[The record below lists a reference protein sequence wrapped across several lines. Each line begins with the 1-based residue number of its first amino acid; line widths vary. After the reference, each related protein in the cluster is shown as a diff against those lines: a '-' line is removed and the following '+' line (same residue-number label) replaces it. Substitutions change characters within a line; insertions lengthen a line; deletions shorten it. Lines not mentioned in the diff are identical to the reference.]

1 MLHRINGISKRILTA
16 MLIIFIISTS
26 MLNINKV
33 SADSYRYTYDGKNM
47 NTSTY
52 PGYKNLIDTL
62 KSKHSNWNFTIMETG
77 LDFEQVILAETGNKS
92 LIQGKSGS
100 WVTDS
105 YDSSWDIASPST
117 VKYYMDPRNWI
128 QDNSSLFQF
137 MALGTYVDVSDS
149 ELYNAVSDT
158 AYLHDMSIVSQIN
171 KVCRENSMNPFYV
184 IARIMQEQGSRSRP
198 SSTFA
203 MNDGGVTYYNIFNIG
218 ASGKGSQ
225 QVIAN
230 ALQTAKNNNWTSV
243 SSCISGGINTLKT
256 YINRR
261 QDTLYLNKFDVE
273 SYNGLYSYQYM
284 QNIMAPQTEAGKM
297 YNLMS
302 KAGLLNKNITF
313 VIPVYTGMKSTKYLS
328 PDVVGDL
335 GPIDIQIKAGHTNV
349 AIRESASTNSA
360 KKKMVN
366 GGFKMLSIKREEID
380 GWHEIMYNNGNGYE
394 IGYIKFNPKYLE
406 QIADQTNCSETMIIG
421 DDNITLYAGP
431 GKEEMKT
438 LTRGQTVTRID
449 NTGNYT
455 INGTIWDRISLSDG
469 TQGFVKRE
477 NLLNSSE
484 VQLMY
489 VNTQSDPLTI
499 RDAPNGNKIRKLE
512 KGTQVTRISM
522 ASEMVGGHYWDEIV
536 TPDGAIGYAAREYLA
551 LVNSDSNDTGD
562 EKNIQKDD
570 NAKIIKMEPNV
581 SVSSLKEKLND
592 SSITIKDKKGNTI
605 SNENQ
610 SIGTGAHITINGT
623 TYTAMKLGDSNG
635 DGIVDAGDLYNIGKY
650 IFKQKKLEGVY
661 LQASDPNADGIVDAG
676 DLYYIGKRIFNMTAF
691 KLK

>member
-171 KVCRENSMNPFYV
+171 KACRENSMNPFYV
-184 IARIMQEQGSRSRP
+184 IARIMQEQGSTKP

-380 GWHEIMYNNGNGYE
+380 GWHEIMYDNGNGYE

>member
-184 IARIMQEQGSRSRP
+184 IARIMQEQGSTKP

-512 KGTQVTRISM
+512 KGTQVTRIST
-522 ASEMVGGHYWDEIV
+522 ASDMVGGHYWDEIV

>member
-184 IARIMQEQGSRSRP
+184 IARIMQEQGSTKP

-477 NLLNSSE
+477 NLLKSSE
-484 VQLMY
+484 VQLMC
-489 VNTQSDPLTI
+489 VNTQSDPLII

-512 KGTQVTRISM
+512 KGTQVTRIST
-522 ASEMVGGHYWDEIV
+522 ASDMIGGHYWDEIV

>member
-33 SADSYRYTYDGKNM
+33 NADSYRYTYDGKNM

-171 KVCRENSMNPFYV
+171 KACRENSMNPFYV

-512 KGTQVTRISM
+512 KGTQVTRIST
-522 ASEMVGGHYWDEIV
+522 ASDMVGGHYWDEIV

-551 LVNSDSNDTGD
+551 FVNSNNTANNSFKEITFNNSVEIKIEPNTTLDELKAKYGDTASIISNDVKKKVEGTLGTGD
-562 EKNIQKDD
+562 QLKVGDKTYI
-570 NAKIIKMEPNV
+570 IIK
-581 SVSSLKEKLND
+581 
-592 SSITIKDKKGNTI
+592 
-605 SNENQ
+605 
-610 SIGTGAHITINGT
+610 IG
-623 TYTAMKLGDSNG
+623 DVNG
-635 DGIVDAGDLYNIGKY
+635 DGAIRATDYVKIRNYIMNTGDLTDVQKQAADVKCDGKIRATDYVKIRNY
-650 IFKQKKLEGVY
+650 IMGT
-661 LQASDPNADGIVDAG
+661 
-676 DLYYIGKRIFNMTAF
+676 GKIN
-691 KLK
+691 L

>member
-1 MLHRINGISKRILTA
+1 
-16 MLIIFIISTS
+16 
-26 MLNINKV
+26 
-33 SADSYRYTYDGKNM
+33 
-47 NTSTY
+47 
-52 PGYKNLIDTL
+52 
-62 KSKHSNWNFTIMETG
+62 
-77 LDFEQVILAETGNKS
+77 
-92 LIQGKSGS
+92 
-100 WVTDS
+100 
-105 YDSSWDIASPST
+105 
-117 VKYYMDPRNWI
+117 
-128 QDNSSLFQF
+128 
-137 MALGTYVDVSDS
+137 
-149 ELYNAVSDT
+149 
-158 AYLHDMSIVSQIN
+158 
-171 KVCRENSMNPFYV
+171 
-184 IARIMQEQGSRSRP
+184 
-198 SSTFA
+198 
-203 MNDGGVTYYNIFNIG
+203 
-218 ASGKGSQ
+218 
-225 QVIAN
+225 
-230 ALQTAKNNNWTSV
+230 
-243 SSCISGGINTLKT
+243 
-256 YINRR
+256 
-261 QDTLYLNKFDVE
+261 
-273 SYNGLYSYQYM
+273 
-284 QNIMAPQTEAGKM
+284 
-297 YNLMS
+297 
-302 KAGLLNKNITF
+302 
-313 VIPVYTGMKSTKYLS
+313 
-328 PDVVGDL
+328 
-335 GPIDIQIKAGHTNV
+335 
-349 AIRESASTNSA
+349 
-360 KKKMVN
+360 
-366 GGFKMLSIKREEID
+366 
-380 GWHEIMYNNGNGYE
+380 
-394 IGYIKFNPKYLE
+394 
-406 QIADQTNCSETMIIG
+406 MIIG

-512 KGTQVTRISM
+512 KGTQVTRIST
-522 ASEMVGGHYWDEIV
+522 ASDMVGGHYWDEIV

>member
-171 KVCRENSMNPFYV
+171 KACRENSMNPFYV
-184 IARIMQEQGSRSRP
+184 IARIMQEQGSTKP

-512 KGTQVTRISM
+512 KGTQVTRIST
-522 ASEMVGGHYWDEIV
+522 ASDMVGGHYWDEIV

>member
-380 GWHEIMYNNGNGYE
+380 GWHEIMYDNGNGYE

-512 KGTQVTRISM
+512 KGTQVTRIST
-522 ASEMVGGHYWDEIV
+522 ASDMVGGHYWDEIV

-551 LVNSDSNDTGD
+551 FVNSNNTANNSFKEITFNNSVAIKIEPDTTLDNLKSKYGDTASVISNNVKKRVEGALGTGD
-562 EKNIQKDD
+562 QLKVGDKTYT
-570 NAKIIKMEPNV
+570 IIK
-581 SVSSLKEKLND
+581 
-592 SSITIKDKKGNTI
+592 
-605 SNENQ
+605 
-610 SIGTGAHITINGT
+610 IGDI
-623 TYTAMKLGDSNG
+623 NG
-635 DGIVDAGDLYNIGKY
+635 DGAIRATDYVKIRNYIMQTGNLTDVQKQAADVKCDGQVKATDYVKIRNYIMGTGKINI
-650 IFKQKKLEGVY
+650 
-661 LQASDPNADGIVDAG
+661 
-676 DLYYIGKRIFNMTAF
+676 
-691 KLK
+691 